1 MCSRDMGADRVYAW
15 PTAEVAVMGAEGAVN
30 VLYRK
35 EIEAASDPAGE
46 RRRRVNEYL
55 EAFAN
60 PYVAAGRGMVD
71 EIIEPAETRAC
82 LATALQVLRAKR
94 ELRPQKK
101 HGLIPL

>member
-1 MCSRDMGADRVYAW
+1 
-15 PTAEVAVMGAEGAVN
+15 MGAEGAVN

-35 EIEAASDPAGE
+35 ELAAADDPEQA
-46 RRRRVNEYL
+46 RQDKIAEYN

-60 PYVAAGRGMVD
+60 PYAAAARGMVD
-71 EIIEPAETRAC
+71 DVIEPSETRSWIAQ
-82 LATALQVLRAKR
+82 ALEVLRAKR